1 MATQKALYT
10 NIEDF
15 RDYGA
20 GFGGF
25 VVNPYLY
32 HNAEDYSVH
41 SSFRWY
47 GAAPLAADFTQGVR
61 SKAVKIGRARSMY
74 WLNSGVPASQSKYM
88 ISVWVKPSA
97 VDCTPTANGGQMFTT
112 IATNRGDGWGDR
124 GLHLA
129 INNDPTYGAILN
141 VRVYGYNGTVNMY
154 SDGVTAGT
162 TLFTLVP
169 DEWVHLV
176 VKYDSTAIYPVTVF
190 ANGQRIIY
198 TSTDTGTNIS
208 LRPIAVGSI
217 SFSCTFTVGDTVGTA
232 GVKLD
237 GNVDEAL
244 YLAGANVWDDAS
256 ILTYYEGILNPTFYD
271 WRTTPGSIQ
280 LAKKSTGIY
289 SSAVA
294 SWVSPTVDLGT
305 GFDDYGRVQVNGTFP
320 GVTATRIYTRT
331 SDNGTVWGA
340 WAEINQ
346 TGTLNSANK
355 RFLQVKVEMSTTL
368 GTSTPVVDEIQILD
382 YAKKVAYSLKAE
394 PLLIYKDLATGL
406 ESMGEVKNAYDIII
420 NEEINGEDT
429 LTFKIPLNDPKR
441 GELGSEPVELIAAIA
456 DRQYVIKEARDNRED
471 DGRLYTEFVGEA
483 YWYELRDFK
492 VKALEL
498 VSVSAYDALTATLTA
513 SIIPTGWTIGR
524 VEPLYPDRRRDVK
537 EEWKSVLEV
546 LRTITETWGGELVLD
561 VPNKTINLLATSGY
575 DNGVRFYYNKNL
587 TKINRT
593 VDTYD
598 LVTRLYVYGKGNLDI
613 TTVNGGLDYIENLE
627 WVNLLG
633 LRNKVRAS
641 VWKDQS
647 YSIPQNLLED
657 GQVILADSSKPRIAY
672 VISVQ
677 DLSSLSGHEHEAF
690 ALGDTVYTVDK
701 ALLTTE
707 AKFQVKS
714 RIVRRKYNVRE
725 PWKTVVEL
733 NQPKRLL
740 SDAQER
746 AFDSQLQTLAET
758 NPLDAMD
765 ATQMTVFNALL
776 NSRAEEGTT
785 IYWNYEGD
793 GFGYTQENAGFSGAW
808 SFKVTGEYGKKNILR
823 QRVFGVSHR
832 TAYTVSAMVAKEG
845 TITRGGT
852 LAEPFVGMKVVVYYK
867 PDALNPLGSQ
877 QEFPLGVA
885 DTTTGGLA

>member
-20 GFGGF
+20 GFGDF

-41 SSFRWY
+41 SSFQWY
-47 GAAPLAADFTQGVR
+47 GTAPLAADFTQGVR
-61 SKAVKIGRARSMY
+61 SKAVKIGRVRSMY
-74 WLNSGVPASQSKYM
+74 WLNCGVPASQDKYM
-88 ISVWVKPSA
+88 VSLWVKPSA
-97 VDCTPTANGGQMFTT
+97 ADVDGLQSFGI

-129 INNDPTYGAILN
+129 INNDVTYGSILN
-141 VRVYGYNGTVNMY
+141 ARAYGFNGNVSMF
-154 SDGVTAGT
+154 SSGAIAGT
-162 TLFTLVP
+162 TLFKFVA
-169 DEWVHLV
+169 DQWVHLV
-176 VKYDSTAIYPVTVF
+176 IRYDATATYPVEVF
-190 ANGQRIIY
+190 ANGQRIMY
-198 TSTDTGTNIS
+198 TATNPGLS
-208 LRPIAVGSI
+208 QGFVAGVA
-217 SFSCTFTVGDTVGTA
+217 SFGCTFTVGDMVGST
-232 GVKLD
+232 GVKL
-237 GNVDEAL
+237 GGEVDEVL
-244 YLAGANVWDDAS
+244 YLTGANVWDNAS
-256 ILTYYEGILNPTFYD
+256 ILTYYEGIINPTFYD

-280 LAKKSTGIY
+280 LAKKSTGVY

-320 GVTATRIYTRT
+320 GVTATRVYTRT
-331 SDNGTVWGA
+331 SGDGTVWGA

-346 TGTLNSANK
+346 NGTLNSANK

-368 GTSTPVVDEIQILD
+368 TDTTPVVDEIQILD

-394 PLLIYKDLATGL
+394 PLLIYKDLAAGL

-456 DRQYVIKEARDNRED
+456 DRQYVIKEARDNREE

-492 VKALEL
+492 VKTLEL
-498 VSVSAYDALTATLTA
+498 VAVSAYDALTATLTA

-524 VEPLYPDRRRDVK
+524 VEPLYPDRRRGVK

-613 TTVNGGLDYIENLE
+613 TTVNGGLDYIENLV

-647 YSIPQNLLED
+647 YTIPQNLLED

-758 NPLDAMD
+758 DPLDAMD

-885 DTTTGGLA
+885 DTTTGG

>member
-15 RDYGA
+15 RNYDA
-20 GFGGF
+20 GFSDF

-41 SSFRWY
+41 SSFQWY
-47 GAAPLAADFTQGVR
+47 GTAPLAADFTQGVR
-61 SKAVKIGRARSMY
+61 SKAVKLGRVRSMY
-74 WLNSGVPASQSKYM
+74 WLNSGVPASQDKYM
-88 ISVWVKPSA
+88 VSLWVKPSA
-97 VDCTPTANGGQMFTT
+97 ADVDGLQSFGI

-129 INNDPTYGAILN
+129 INNDATYGPILN
-141 VRVYGYNGTVNMY
+141 ARAYGFNGNVSMF
-154 SDGVTAGT
+154 SSGAIAGT
-162 TLFTLVP
+162 TLFNFVA
-169 DEWVHLV
+169 DQWVHLV
-176 VKYDSTAIYPVTVF
+176 IRYDVTATYPVEVF
-190 ANGQRIIY
+190 ANGQRIMY
-198 TSTDTGTNIS
+198 TATNPGLS
-208 LRPIAVGSI
+208 QGFVAGVA
-217 SFSCTFTVGDTVGTA
+217 SFGCTFTVGDMVGST

-237 GNVDEAL
+237 GEVDEVL
-244 YLAGANVWDDAS
+244 YLAGDNVWDDAS
-256 ILTYYEGILNPTFYD
+256 ILTYYEGILDPTFYD

-280 LAKKSTGIY
+280 LAKKSTGVY

-320 GVTATRIYTRT
+320 SVTATRVYTRT
-331 SDNGTVWGA
+331 SGDGTVWGA
-340 WAEINQ
+340 WAEITQ
-346 TGTLNSANK
+346 TGTLNSANN

-368 GTSTPVVDEIQILD
+368 TDTTPVVDEIQILD

-394 PLLIYKDLATGL
+394 PLLMYKDLAAGL
-406 ESMGEVKNAYDIII
+406 EPMGEVKNAYDIII

-456 DRQYVIKEARDNRED
+456 DRQYVIKEARDNREE

-492 VKALEL
+492 VKTLEL
-498 VSVSAYDALTATLTA
+498 VAVSAYDALTATLTA
-513 SIIPTGWTIGR
+513 SIIPTGWTIDR

-598 LVTRLYVYGKGNLDI
+598 LVTRLYVYGKGDLDI

-627 WVNLLG
+627 YVNLLG

-647 YSIPQNLLED
+647 YTIPQNLLED

-690 ALGDTVYTVDK
+690 ALSDTVYTVDK
-701 ALLTTE
+701 ALFTTE

-758 NPLDAMD
+758 DPLDAMD

-793 GFGYTQENAGFSGAW
+793 GFGYTQENAGFSGDW

-885 DTTTGGLA
+885 DAITT